1 MCFRG
6 FEYQRFG
13 RRRVERRAGEHLKCE
28 RMEIRLFLAFQGE
41 VVSQMLNSVPEAEKV
56 KTSSA
61 AELTQLITAIKNGAA
76 SNNQSARFLEIVTK
90 LAR

>member
-1 MCFRG
+1 MKA
-6 FEYQRFG
+6 QAK
-13 RRRVERRAGEHLKCE
+13 VED
-28 RMEIRLFLAFQGE
+28 LAVDGDLGNIDE
-41 VVSQMLNSVPEAEKV
+41 VVSQMLSSVPEAEKV

-61 AELTQLITAIKNGAA
+61 AELTQLIKAIKNGAA